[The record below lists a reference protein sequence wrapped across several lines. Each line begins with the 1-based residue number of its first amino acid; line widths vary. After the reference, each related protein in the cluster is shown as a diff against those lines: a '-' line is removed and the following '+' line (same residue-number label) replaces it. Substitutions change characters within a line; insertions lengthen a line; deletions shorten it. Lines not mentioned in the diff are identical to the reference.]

1 PAAVRHARGLHRHP
15 VLRTA
20 ALAMTAVVA
29 FGGSSAATAYARLQG
44 HIESANV
51 EHLLGERPP
60 EATPDPDDPNSG
72 TPVNI
77 LVLGS
82 DSREGN
88 SAVASDEVDGQR
100 SDTTIVMHISADRQR
115 VELVSIPRD
124 SLVDIP

>member
-1 PAAVRHARGLHRHP
+1 GAG
-15 VLRTA
+15 
-20 ALAMTAVVA
+20 
-29 FGGSSAATAYARLQG
+29 AATAYSRLQNN
-44 HIESANV
+44 IESADV

-60 EATPDPDDPNSG
+60 EPTPDPDDPNAG

-82 DSREGN
+82 DTREGN
-88 SAVASDEVDGQR
+88 SGVASDDVDGQR

-124 SLVDIP
+124 SLVDIPTCERSDGSSS